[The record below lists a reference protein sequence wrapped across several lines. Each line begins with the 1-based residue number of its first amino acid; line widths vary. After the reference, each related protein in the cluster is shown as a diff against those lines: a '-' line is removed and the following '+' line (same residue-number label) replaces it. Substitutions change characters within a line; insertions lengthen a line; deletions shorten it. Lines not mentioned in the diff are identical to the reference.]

1 MLISRPRRAGAAWQ
15 GKSGVCTLF
24 SLWFLMAWVGSP
36 AWAGQRVPVL
46 TVTHDTV
53 ARTSRPQVCWDVIV
67 SDRERARRQYE
78 QQSWVVKYWK
88 PVLGGILGGALG
100 YHFTANYGPTH
111 RKWVYPTVA
120 GGMAVGALAGPGAV
134 MGGYGL
140 GKLAYEY
147 FPTKLPVVA
156 GVSLVGAILGNVVFN
171 FLFPDAVSSDLLAPT
186 TPGVYLP
193 EQQFYIET
201 SCLPRTQVQYTES
214 AYRVVYMYQGE
225 RRTAMLPHFPGN
237 TIELDAEG
245 RPVQAPPS
253 PASLVRMREVSQ

>member
-1 MLISRPRRAGAAWQ
+1 M
-15 GKSGVCTLF
+15 
-24 SLWFLMAWVGSP
+24 WFLMSCAGGS
-36 AWAGQRVPVL
+36 AVAGSRVHVL

-53 ARTSRPQVCWDVIV
+53 ARISRPQVCWDVIV

-100 YHFTANYGPTH
+100 YHYTAHYGPNH

-140 GKLAYEY
+140 GTLAYEY

-171 FLFPDAVSSDLLAPT
+171 FLFPDAVSSNLLAST
-186 TPGVYLP
+186 APGVYLP
-193 EQQFYIET
+193 EQHFYIET

-214 AYRVVYMYQGE
+214 AYRVAYVYRGE
-225 RRTAMLPHFPGN
+225 RRTAMVSRFPGE
-237 TIELDAEG
+237 TIELDAAG
-245 RPVQAPPS
+245 WPVQASPS
-253 PASLVRMREVSQ
+253 PASLVRMREVPQ